1 MKSTAAQT
9 EKLLRLAKGE
19 TLPASMLKDGQFEQM
34 VSDGMLI
41 AVTRGSR
48 KSSSDHSSRLLVV
61 LLHLFELGLLVDSV
75 LDGFKLGTEL
85 VLLAGQ
91 LVDFLVGLVKQAH
104 EFRLGERA
112 VRGLHVALLAHIAH
126 AEQDA

>member
-48 KSSSDHSSRLLVV
+48 KSYP
-61 LLHLFELGLLVDSV
+61 
-75 LDGFKLGTEL
+75 
-85 VLLAGQ
+85 
-91 LVDFLVGLVKQAH
+91 
-104 EFRLGERA
+104 FRHQGP
-112 VRGLHVALLAHIAH
+112 
-126 AEQDA
+126 